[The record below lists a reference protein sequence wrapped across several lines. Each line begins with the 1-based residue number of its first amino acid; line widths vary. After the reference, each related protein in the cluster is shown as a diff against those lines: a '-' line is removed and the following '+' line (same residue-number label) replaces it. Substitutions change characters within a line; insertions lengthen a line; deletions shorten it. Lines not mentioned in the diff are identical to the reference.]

1 MDLAGDDPASDG
13 GERGESEMSPD
24 SVPVSPGEPDPL
36 PQLKRPTGVADIRE
50 DSNVGPDSADPDNLQ
65 EAYVDFGNKEANA
78 SIRDFSIDDFDEE
91 GLIAETPTLHFMYS
105 SPQFDGQLPGDIFS
119 EPTFDKNLEDDSFEG
134 VFVENDPV
142 EPAMGPTTPVD
153 TPPAVTPPPPPVTQE
168 GPSSRLHI
176 LARELLYDDDP
187 EKIVICVSSFIAAEL
202 DTRLQSS
209 RETQIFADLETQIF
223 VDLEIQMQRGRVDRV
238 KTSLATRLSSLA
250 ELDLSITSCAIEID
264 QLRRTLREKE
274 ETLDI
279 L

>member
-105 SPQFDGQLPGDIFS
+105 SPQFDGQRRHI
-119 EPTFDKNLEDDSFEG
+119 
-134 VFVENDPV
+134 
-142 EPAMGPTTPVD
+142 
-153 TPPAVTPPPPPVTQE
+153 
-168 GPSSRLHI
+168 RLY
-176 LARELLYDDDP
+176 R
-187 EKIVICVSSFIAAEL
+187 IAAEIWHL
-202 DTRLQSS
+202 LEGETGGNFGASVVVGISQKVVNQVFSASRNNVVEDAYKKFRVFSDAVNMPTLIKRKCSS
-209 RETQIFADLETQIF
+209 SSSSSHVVCA
-223 VDLEIQMQRGRVDRV
+223 
-238 KTSLATRLSSLA
+238 LAVEVGECKDNPTIAVS
-250 ELDLSITSCAIEID
+250 
-264 QLRRTLREKE
+264 
-274 ETLDI
+274 
-279 L
+279 

>member
-134 VFVENDPV
+134 
-142 EPAMGPTTPVD
+142 
-153 TPPAVTPPPPPVTQE
+153 
-168 GPSSRLHI
+168 PSSRLHI
-176 LARELLYDDDP
+176 LARELLSDDDP
-187 EKIVICVSSFIAAEL
+187 EKIA
-202 DTRLQSS
+202 
-209 RETQIFADLETQIF
+209 
-223 VDLEIQMQRGRVDRV
+223 
-238 KTSLATRLSSLA
+238 LS
-250 ELDLSITSCAIEID
+250 
-264 QLRRTLREKE
+264 RTLRPSKTHGSILIIDIMPITSSHKLVIEL
-274 ETLDI
+274 LD
-279 L
+279 

>member
-168 GPSSRLHI
+168 GMNTI
-176 LARELLYDDDP
+176 YLLF
-187 EKIVICVSSFIAAEL
+187 KVF
-202 DTRLQSS
+202 
-209 RETQIFADLETQIF
+209 F
-223 VDLEIQMQRGRVDRV
+223 
-238 KTSLATRLSSLA
+238 
-250 ELDLSITSCAIEID
+250 
-264 QLRRTLREKE
+264 
-274 ETLDI
+274 
-279 L
+279 

>member
-1 MDLAGDDPASDG
+1 
-13 GERGESEMSPD
+13 MSPD

-50 DSNVGPDSADPDNLQ
+50 DSNVGPDSADPGTSTIDNVSFRWYTKEFVHPLIISVHLASSDNLQ

-168 GPSSRLHI
+168 GMNTI
-176 LARELLYDDDP
+176 YLLF
-187 EKIVICVSSFIAAEL
+187 KVF
-202 DTRLQSS
+202 
-209 RETQIFADLETQIF
+209 F
-223 VDLEIQMQRGRVDRV
+223 
-238 KTSLATRLSSLA
+238 
-250 ELDLSITSCAIEID
+250 
-264 QLRRTLREKE
+264 
-274 ETLDI
+274 
-279 L
+279 

>member
-1 MDLAGDDPASDG
+1 MREIEEESFASEEETSEEGEFAAGVATEVNSGFEENAAGLSESFCKELWDLSIADRARRLKARKKWRILPTYNRMIVELSN
-13 GERGESEMSPD
+13 SPD

-134 VFVENDPV
+134 
-142 EPAMGPTTPVD
+142 
-153 TPPAVTPPPPPVTQE
+153 
-168 GPSSRLHI
+168 I
-176 LARELLYDDDP
+176 CLLP
-187 EKIVICVSSFIAAEL
+187 N
-202 DTRLQSS
+202 
-209 RETQIFADLETQIF
+209 
-223 VDLEIQMQRGRVDRV
+223 
-238 KTSLATRLSSLA
+238 
-250 ELDLSITSCAIEID
+250 
-264 QLRRTLREKE
+264 
-274 ETLDI
+274 
-279 L
+279 